1 MSKLQYSNIEPKAL
15 IDALNSTAQ
24 KRESVEVI
32 KDYRKIMDT
41 VRNNKVMK
49 RQRENYRKD
58 FEYAE
63 GIAFEDVCDTVVGLM
78 EEIIV
83 ETPQNHVNSG
93 FLKGKREM
101 IKILFI
107 CHGRI
112 FSELS

>member
-1 MSKLQYSNIEPKAL
+1 
-15 IDALNSTAQ
+15 
-24 KRESVEVI
+24 
-32 KDYRKIMDT
+32 MDT

-83 ETPQNHVNSG
+83 ETPQNHVNLVLCQDLVQNKMRG
-93 FLKGKREM
+93 FA
-101 IKILFI
+101 
-107 CHGRI
+107 
-112 FSELS
+112 S